1 MNEKLN
7 NDNFVRFA
15 MNNYDNPQCHSVD
28 EFDEDLKRFLYLKK
42 LFSRYR
48 NYNELREKLIINHI
62 IILYNLF
69 GDYTTR
75 MLFFKIDQQDWN
87 SLITFLVFLERMP
100 ESVDEF
106 GIITANRSLDEIIIK
121 TLRKI

>member
-1 MNEKLN
+1 MLEKLN

-48 NYNELREKLIINHI
+48 NSNELREKLIINHI

>member
-48 NYNELREKLIINHI
+48 NSNELREKLIINHSSH
-62 IILYNLF
+62 F
-69 GDYTTR
+69 PTSFVCR
-75 MLFFKIDQQDWN
+75 RPK
-87 SLITFLVFLERMP
+87 LISFLKYFL
-100 ESVDEF
+100 
-106 GIITANRSLDEIIIK
+106 SLD
-121 TLRKI
+121 

>member
-48 NYNELREKLIINHI
+48 NSNELREKLIINHI

-75 MLFFKIDQQDWN
+75 MLFFKIDEQDWN

-100 ESVDEF
+100 ESIDEF
-106 GIITANRSLDEIIIK
+106 GIVTANMSLDETIIK
-121 TLRKI
+121 SLRKI

>member
-48 NYNELREKLIINHI
+48 NSNELREKLIINHI

>member
-1 MNEKLN
+1 
-7 NDNFVRFA
+7 
-15 MNNYDNPQCHSVD
+15 
-28 EFDEDLKRFLYLKK
+28 
-42 LFSRYR
+42 
-48 NYNELREKLIINHI
+48 
-62 IILYNLF
+62 LF